1 MITNKEYADLMVKSG
16 VFNEGMRKYFEDD
29 TLYAVELSAGIMQVS
44 KPHLQTRFCYG
55 WGQCGSIDDACSS
68 CDAVSSKYDL
78 FLSEN
83 LEELKKELDILE
95 NRPETVYLVKNYRDG
110 NFVAW
115 RGGGNYWHREKDA
128 IDATTED
135 VELIKESVKKK
146 IENLTKRCATYWKRF
161 GGSKLKTWTYW
172 ADE

>member
-16 VFNEGMRKYFEDD
+16 VFDEGMRKYFEND
-29 TLYAVELSAGIMQVS
+29 TLYAVKLSAGIMQVS
-44 KPHLQTRFCYG
+44 KPHLETRFCYG
-55 WGQCGSIDDACSS
+55 WGQCGSIDSASAS
-68 CDAVSSKYDL
+68 CDVVSSDYNF

-83 LEELKKELDILE
+83 LEQLKKELDILE
-95 NRPETVYLVKNYRDG
+95 NRPETVYLVKSYRIG
-110 NFVAW
+110 NVVSW
-115 RGGGNYWHREKDA
+115 RGGGNYWNREKDA
-128 IDATTED
+128 IDATAED
-135 VELIKESVKKK
+135 IEIIKESIKKK